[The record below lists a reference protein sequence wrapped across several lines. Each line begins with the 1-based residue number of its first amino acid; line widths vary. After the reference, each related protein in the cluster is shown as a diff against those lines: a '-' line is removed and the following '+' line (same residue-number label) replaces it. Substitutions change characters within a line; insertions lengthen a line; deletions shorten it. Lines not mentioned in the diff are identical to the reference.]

1 MNTNRLLDRP
11 HRWFILRRAGIVL
24 FALALSSLAFCGEI
38 HDAAK
43 AGDLEKVRTL
53 LLQNP
58 NLVFSKCTNGLTA
71 LDYAA
76 GGGHEE
82 VTELLLGKG
91 ADVNAKANNGATPLH
106 SAALGGHAGVAQ
118 LLLAKGAD
126 VNAKSDNGTILGTG
140 RRIMATRKWPNCCW
154 PRGPMWMPRLTRAI
168 RR

>member
-71 LDYAA
+71 LDYFHLVQSIIKTRLILRF
-76 GGGHEE
+76 GG
-82 VTELLLGKG
+82 
-91 ADVNAKANNGATPLH
+91 
-106 SAALGGHAGVAQ
+106 
-118 LLLAKGAD
+118 LA
-126 VNAKSDNGTILGTG
+126 
-140 RRIMATRKWPNCCW
+140 
-154 PRGPMWMPRLTRAI
+154 
-168 RR
+168 